1 MPGTSFPSI
10 NALNITEFGVFKLL
24 DKIDVSKASGPD
36 CIPGRILQ
44 NLARELAP
52 VLHYI
57 FDQSL
62 NSGDLP
68 ADWTVICNSDFG
80 ILNWDTPTR
89 LPSNATPSSPDV
101 SLASSSLITSTNW
114 NTITTLGSDHL
125 PILIRLQTTVS
136 VTPASHRTYVN
147 LKKANWARFTQ
158 EIEDKLSNRPLPSDC
173 QKDEKT
179 LRAIILKAAS
189 HHIPT
194 GRHKINTEP
203 VPAEILDLTKER
215 DELRQRDHTSPEL
228 QRLNEEITRTTT
240 AHKQAKWKQ
249 FVETMD
255 HKTDSSKLW
264 RTIKAIDGKS
274 TTTAENEAI
283 VFNEKPTSSPKDIAN
298 KFNKQFT
305 TSKLGIHSS
314 SHETRYVSREA
325 RKKSQETAPTFTT
338 AMVTS
343 AIKSCS
349 NSRAFGPDLLSIFHL
364 KNLGPKATEYLTA
377 LFNDS
382 FKSSRIPS
390 IWKTSLVIPILKPG
404 KDSSQ
409 GTSYRPISLLCP
421 AAKVMEALIL
431 PEVNYHLL
439 PSPDQH
445 GFRLAH
451 STTSALL
458 QLTTDIATGFNQRKP
473 PDRTACVAVDLTAAF
488 DTVCHNTLIP
498 RLQDLHFRHL
508 PPDGCH
514 ATSVVDKQEPAA
526 EESNQVQGLSTQASL
541 KDQSCHHR
549 YSAST

>member
-1 MPGTSFPSI
+1 MHSKCSDLKDARQYKRTKDWACKTCSSAPAPPPTQPAPTTTSKPKDDTFNILQFNANGIGNKLSELERFLEKHNVKVAAIQESKLTSKSRNPRIQNFTTVRRDRPQGQGGGLLIFIHKSINFRQQPQSPETLSDLHLEELTISAKLGNTELIISNIYIPPTSSCTAGYQPSI
-10 NALNITEFGVFKLL
+10 DHLMTTPDTLILGDFNAHHSSWHATSTDTRGK
-24 DKIDVSKASGPD
+24 
-36 CIPGRILQ
+36 
-44 NLARELAP
+44 NLA
-52 VLHYI
+52 
-57 FDQSL
+57 DS
-62 NSGDLP
+62 
-68 ADWTVICNSDFG
+68 ICNSDFG

-89 LPSNATPSSPDV
+89 LPSNAMPSSPDV

-264 RTIKAIDGKS
+264 RAIKAIDGKS

-283 VFNEKPTSSPKDIAN
+283 VFNEKPTSSPKDI
-298 KFNKQFT
+298 
-305 TSKLGIHSS
+305 
-314 SHETRYVSREA
+314 
-325 RKKSQETAPTFTT
+325 
-338 AMVTS
+338 
-343 AIKSCS
+343 
-349 NSRAFGPDLLSIFHL
+349 
-364 KNLGPKATEYLTA
+364 
-377 LFNDS
+377 
-382 FKSSRIPS
+382 
-390 IWKTSLVIPILKPG
+390 
-404 KDSSQ
+404 
-409 GTSYRPISLLCP
+409 
-421 AAKVMEALIL
+421 
-431 PEVNYHLL
+431 VN
-439 PSPDQH
+439 
-445 GFRLAH
+445 
-451 STTSALL
+451 
-458 QLTTDIATGFNQRKP
+458 
-473 PDRTACVAVDLTAAF
+473 
-488 DTVCHNTLIP
+488 
-498 RLQDLHFRHL
+498 
-508 PPDGCH
+508 
-514 ATSVVDKQEPAA
+514 
-526 EESNQVQGLSTQASL
+526 
-541 KDQSCHHR
+541 
-549 YSAST
+549 

>member
-1 MPGTSFPSI
+1 MKVAAIQESKLTSKSRNPRIQNFTTVRRDSPQGQGGGLLIFIHKSI
-10 NALNITEFGVFKLL
+10 NFHQQPQSPETLSDLHLEELTISAKLGNTELIISNIY
-24 DKIDVSKASGPD
+24 
-36 CIPGRILQ
+36 IPPTSSSTDTRGK
-44 NLARELAP
+44 NLA
-52 VLHYI
+52 
-57 FDQSL
+57 DS
-62 NSGDLP
+62 
-68 ADWTVICNSDFG
+68 ICNSDFS

-305 TSKLGIHSS
+305 TSMLGIHSS

-343 AIKSCS
+343 AIT
-349 NSRAFGPDLLSIFHL
+349 A
-364 KNLGPKATEYLTA
+364 ATAE
-377 LFNDS
+377 
-382 FKSSRIPS
+382 P
-390 IWKTSLVIPILKPG
+390 
-404 KDSSQ
+404 
-409 GTSYRPISLLCP
+409 
-421 AAKVMEALIL
+421 
-431 PEVNYHLL
+431 
-439 PSPDQH
+439 
-445 GFRLAH
+445 
-451 STTSALL
+451 
-458 QLTTDIATGFNQRKP
+458 
-473 PDRTACVAVDLTAAF
+473 VDLI
-488 DTVCHNTLIP
+488 C
-498 RLQDLHFRHL
+498 
-508 PPDGCH
+508 
-514 ATSVVDKQEPAA
+514 
-526 EESNQVQGLSTQASL
+526 
-541 KDQSCHHR
+541 
-549 YSAST
+549 SASST